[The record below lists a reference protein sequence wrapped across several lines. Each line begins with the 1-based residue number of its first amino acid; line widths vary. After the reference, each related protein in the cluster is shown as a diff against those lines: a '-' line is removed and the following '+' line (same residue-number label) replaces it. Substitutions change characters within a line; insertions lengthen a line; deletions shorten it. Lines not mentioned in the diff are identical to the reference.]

1 MKNLTPIIKNLLI
14 INVLMF
20 MATIVGER
28 YGVRLSDNLGLHFV
42 LSDSFNAAQLFT
54 YMFMHG
60 SFSHLF
66 FNMFAVYM
74 FGSALEM
81 VWGPKRFLFYYL
93 LCGVG
98 AGLIQEAVTG
108 VHYAIITQG
117 MDPKAVE
124 LVLNEGLRALNQNMN
139 NVDPQMATLNL
150 IINGGVVGASGAVY
164 GILLAFAMMAPNQ
177 PLYIFPL
184 PFPIPA
190 KYMVIGYAILELM
203 LGMSNNPADHV
214 APFAHL
220 GGMLVGL
227 LIILYWRKKQRNNGF
242 YTH

>member
-124 LVLNEGLRALNQNMN
+124 LVLNEGLNALNQNMN
-139 NVDPQMATLNL
+139 YVDPQMATLNL

-214 APFAHL
+214 AHFAHL